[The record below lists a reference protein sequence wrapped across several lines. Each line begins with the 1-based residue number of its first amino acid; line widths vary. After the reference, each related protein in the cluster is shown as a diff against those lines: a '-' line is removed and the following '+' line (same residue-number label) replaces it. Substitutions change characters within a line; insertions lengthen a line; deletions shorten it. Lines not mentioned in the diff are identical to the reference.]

1 MQEVHILRHSKGLNS
16 GENRKM
22 EILFITVLSFTQST
36 NHTKCFPLY
45 HGREI
50 STGSVR
56 TVNSVRA
63 KTSARSIFRV
73 SHRTIP
79 RT

>member
-36 NHTKCFPLY
+36 NNAKCFPLY

-50 STGSVR
+50 STGSAR

-63 KTSARSIFRV
+63 KTSARSIFRAP
-73 SHRTIP
+73 HRTIP